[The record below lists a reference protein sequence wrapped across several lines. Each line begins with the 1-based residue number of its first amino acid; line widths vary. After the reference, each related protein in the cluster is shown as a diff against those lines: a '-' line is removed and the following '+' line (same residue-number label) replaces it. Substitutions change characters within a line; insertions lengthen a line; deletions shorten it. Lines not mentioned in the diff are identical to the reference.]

1 MWVRLSKWE
10 LKIQSKI
17 RGCKAGF
24 AVEKLE
30 VRKRRVGVLDH
41 SGECPRK
48 NDSQSPDSRWVVA
61 TRVEFTTKRSFWFS
75 EGRFTLCDLVNMQV
89 HFCRSFQWVHPR
101 TSRSRNLLQTC
112 PQSSGRQLS
121 RMRNDVYFRGPNVPH
136 LVGPC
141 GVG

>member
-30 VRKRRVGVLDH
+30 VRKRRGGVLDH

-48 NDSQSPDSRWVVA
+48 NDSQSPDSRWFVGDA
-61 TRVEFTTKRSFWFS
+61 
-75 EGRFTLCDLVNMQV
+75 GRIHD
-89 HFCRSFQWVHPR
+89 
-101 TSRSRNLLQTC
+101 
-112 PQSSGRQLS
+112 
-121 RMRNDVYFRGPNVPH
+121 
-136 LVGPC
+136 
-141 GVG
+141 